1 MTKKKQ
7 FKNKMTDMTEL
18 NDKENYPPLFRKNF
32 KSTPGSTLFIFR
44 IDSSDPASPSRSIY
58 L

>member
-1 MTKKKQ
+1 
-7 FKNKMTDMTEL
+7 MTDMTEL

-32 KSTPGSTLFIFR
+32 KSTPGSTVFIFR
-44 IDSSDPASPSRSIY
+44 IDWSDPASPSRSIY